1 MKLKCMDKEFE
12 LGGRYLGAEL
22 RDSDDALTDAMAVS
36 LQHDSPAQ
44 FAWLLAASPRN
55 TDANRGVRQSS
66 HRCVNQ
72 RLTRTN

>member
-1 MKLKCMDKEFE
+1 MKLKCMDKGFE

-22 RDSDDALTDAMAVS
+22 RDSDDVLTDAMAVS
-36 LQHDSPAQ
+36 LQHDLPAQ

-66 HRCVNQ
+66 HHCANLL
-72 RLTRTN
+72 LTWTS